1 MRSGSEDERGGKP
14 THSAKIVI
22 LEKERKKTVI
32 FVLTSFLE
40 MCVYVFPP
48 PIYRGG
54 NAKKRT
60 PHMISHITVVMIF
73 YHKRQI

>member
-32 FVLTSFLE
+32 CFNIFSRDVCMSSPLPFIE
-40 MCVYVFPP
+40 EGMRK
-48 PIYRGG
+48 RG
-54 NAKKRT
+54 RR
-60 PHMISHITVVMIF
+60 ISHITVV
-73 YHKRQI
+73 